1 MRIKEDRTKKDLIE
15 AIKQKKHRL
24 EISKQICENDRRV
37 VDKKIEEYRAKKAD
51 QEAKVQ
57 AMRERKEELIR
68 KLRERK
74 EFYQGIKEQ
83 TEVQKQLLNEKKAE
97 EETKNQ

>member
-1 MRIKEDRTKKDLIE
+1 
-15 AIKQKKHRL
+15 
-24 EISKQICENDRRV
+24 
-37 VDKKIEEYRAKKAD
+37 
-51 QEAKVQ
+51 
-57 AMRERKEELIR
+57 MRERKEELIR

-83 TEVQKQLLNEKKAE
+83 TEVQKNLLAEKKAE